1 MNPKVNTQLECVHE
15 YVIGASGSGK
25 SHYVK
30 TILEK
35 FNRAIIW
42 DPDDEYSESKGVF
55 TTSSASQLIAHIQ
68 SGDDVRVRFVPRSMD
83 GKYLEQCF
91 EFVSLVA
98 FVWGDCVLVAEEIAD
113 VTTPS
118 KALNGW
124 GTVLRRGR
132 KRGVKV
138 VAVSQRPAEADKT
151 IFTQARIIRTG
162 RLDGEGDIARV
173 ANNMRIPAALVGQ
186 LGKLEYFELD
196 RNTGQ
201 LKAGKK
207 EQSVIIRNDWN
218 SELNVNKFTKA
229 V

>member
-1 MNPKVNTQLECVHE
+1 MNPKVNTELECVHE

-30 TILEK
+30 TIVER
-35 FNRAIIW
+35 FNRAIVW
-42 DPDDEYSESKGVF
+42 DPDDEYSGVKGLF
-55 TTSSASQLIAHIQ
+55 TVSRASDLIAHIR
-68 SGDDVRVRFVPRSMD
+68 SGDVRVRFVPTSMD
-83 GKYLEQCF
+83 GKYLEKCF
-91 EFVSLVA
+91 EFVSLAA
-98 FVWGDCVLVAEEIAD
+98 FVWGDCLLVAEEIAD

-124 GTVLRRGR
+124 GTALRRGR

-173 ANNMRIPAALVGQ
+173 ANNMRIPTEYVSK
-186 LGKLEYFELD
+186 LGKLEFFELD
-196 RNTGQ
+196 RNSGQ
-201 LKAGKK
+201 LKAGKMDK
-207 EQSVIIRNDWN
+207 SVVIRNDWN
-218 SELNVNKFTKA
+218 SDIDVNKFTKPA
-229 V
+229 

>member
-1 MNPKVNTQLECVHE
+1 MSKVNTKLECVHE

-30 TILEK
+30 TIVTQY
-35 FNRAIIW
+35 NRAVIW
-42 DPDDEYSESKGVF
+42 DPDDEYSELKGVF
-55 TTSSASQLIAHIQ
+55 TTSSASKLIELISA
-68 SGDDVRVRFVPRSMD
+68 GDVRVRFVPRSMD
-83 GKYLEQCF
+83 GKYLEKCF
-91 EFVSLVA
+91 EFVSLAA
-98 FVWGDCVLVAEEIAD
+98 FVWGACLLVAEEIAD

-151 IFTQARIIRTG
+151 IFTQARTIRTG
-162 RLDGEGDIARV
+162 RLDGEGDIKRV
-173 ANNMRIPAALVGQ
+173 ADNMRIPSELVGK
-186 LGKLEYFELD
+186 LGKLEFFELD

-201 LKAGKK
+201 LKAGKMDK
-207 EQSVIIRNDWN
+207 SAVIRESWN
-218 SELNVNKFTKA
+218 HDLNVTT
-229 V
+229 VT

>member
-1 MNPKVNTQLECVHE
+1 MSKVNTKLECVHE

-30 TILEK
+30 TIVTQY
-35 FNRAIIW
+35 NRAVIW
-42 DPDDEYSESKGVF
+42 DPDDEYSELKGVF
-55 TTSSASQLIAHIQ
+55 TTSSASKLIELISA
-68 SGDDVRVRFVPRSMD
+68 GDIRVRFVPRSMD
-83 GKYLEQCF
+83 GKYLEKCF
-91 EFVSLVA
+91 EFVSLAA
-98 FVWGDCVLVAEEIAD
+98 FVWGDCLLVAEEIAD

-151 IFTQARIIRTG
+151 IFTQARTIRTG
-162 RLDGEGDIARV
+162 RLDGEGDIKRV
-173 ANNMRIPAALVGQ
+173 ADNMRIPSELVGK
-186 LGKLEYFELD
+186 LGKLEFFELD

-201 LKAGKK
+201 LKAGKMDK
-207 EQSVIIRNDWN
+207 SAVIRESWN
-218 SELNVNKFTKA
+218 HDLNVTT
-229 V
+229 VT